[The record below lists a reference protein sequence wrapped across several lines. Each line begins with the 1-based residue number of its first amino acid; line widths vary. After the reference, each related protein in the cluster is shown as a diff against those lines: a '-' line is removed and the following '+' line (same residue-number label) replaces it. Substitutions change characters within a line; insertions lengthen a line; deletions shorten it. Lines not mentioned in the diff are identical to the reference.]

1 MEVFISLFFAFSVLS
16 TAWLAEMTVFSRI
29 LRKKSVFRKFRK
41 TMFRKSENLGLELKL
56 KIFRG

>member
-1 MEVFISLFFAFSVLS
+1 MEVFISLFFALSVMS

-29 LRKKSVFRKFRK
+29 WCEKNQFLEFQK